1 MRAGGPRIPSG
12 DMTLSGI
19 YFAVVTQ
26 NQDPEKLERIKVRL
40 PWLDGG
46 DTDQTEWAQLATPME
61 GNKFGWYSLPDVDD
75 VVAVA
80 FMAGDIKRP
89 VILGGV
95 WSKKDPPP
103 EVNEGG
109 KNDFRGYTSRTGH
122 RMILDDSSNVK
133 VVFADKST
141 KLMIG
146 VGSMSSGGSGENICA
161 VHKPPMSGGE
171 GVSISAASGTFEIT
185 AKGKLTV
192 KAGQAIKI
200 NAKTTIGIKAGAGLE
215 LSGGVAK
222 LSSGA
227 VSNYAGARTKIG

>member
-1 MRAGGPRIPSG
+1 MRGGGPRIPSG
-12 DMTLSGI
+12 DMTLTGI

-40 PWLDGG
+40 PWLDRG
-46 DTDQTEWAQLATPME
+46 DEDQTEWAQLATPME
-61 GNKFGWYSLPDVDD
+61 GNKFGWYSLPDIND

-80 FMAGDIKRP
+80 FIAGDIKRP
-89 VILGGV
+89 VILGGI
-95 WSKKDPPP
+95 WSTADAPP

-133 VVFADKST
+133 VVFADKTT

-146 VGSMSSGGSGENICA
+146 VGNFASGGSGENICA
-161 VHKPPMSGGE
+161 IHKPPMAGSE
-171 GVSISAASGTFEIT
+171 GVSISATSGTFEMT

-192 KAGQAIKI
+192 KAGQNVKI
-200 NAKTTIGIKAGAGLE
+200 NAKTTVDIKAGSSMN
-215 LSGGVAK
+215 LSGTNAK
-222 LSSGA
+222 LTSSA
-227 VSNYAGARTKIG
+227 VSNYAGSRTKIG